1 MAGAEARTEHG
12 NSVPGDAFIAVR
24 CPALAMVLRDLKGAI
39 RWPFQISVHLRVPV
53 AIRCSRAWLALFQV
67 LSADVVPKKFPV
79 QATGDN
85 GSVGRGNHKNA
96 VGTLGMRLSPFKI

>member
-1 MAGAEARTEHG
+1 MAIP
-12 NSVPGDAFIAVR
+12 NFSP
-24 CPALAMVLRDLKGAI
+24 
-39 RWPFQISVHLRVPV
+39 
-53 AIRCSRAWLALFQV
+53 AWLALFQV